1 MLRPYLIAVFFLFFS
16 PLAFSSEVVDVNYSG
31 VTSTAN
37 RSSAKQQ
44 METQAIEEVSLKY
57 IKEIVGEAK
66 TARNM
71 DLIRSKIIKN
81 SSKYV
86 LTMNSGSMAKEAD
99 GWAMPVSMKLSLSSL
114 QKMLLNEGLLYDME
128 GLPQV
133 LPLIRVVDRVNSQGY
148 SWWSEAKDQDNA
160 LLAELNMTLWAKM
173 KEALWDKGFYGLS
186 PVENGFLGLV
196 PQILQVTTPQK
207 DDALIMGEYFN
218 SPIVVRGEMSL
229 SGVKNAINT
238 YRIDLRL
245 EALHSGNGRVVGEVI
260 RSYETDA
267 GDFRQVV
274 HKRLSEAREK
284 VGDDLAVQ
292 VLDAWKRGTFGSSL
306 VKLVLA
312 GSLNYKDLNLFK
324 QTLVQKVKP
333 IKTARERL
341 FEPERVTFELDA
353 SANPQQLAEL
363 ITKSS
368 FAPLKVQVSQVRTD
382 GIELTVS
389 HR

>member
-186 PVENGFLGLV
+186 PVENGFWGL
-196 PQILQVTTPQK
+196 
-207 DDALIMGEYFN
+207 
-218 SPIVVRGEMSL
+218 SL
-229 SGVKNAINT
+229 
-238 YRIDLRL
+238 
-245 EALHSGNGRVVGEVI
+245 
-260 RSYETDA
+260 RSC
-267 GDFRQVV
+267 R
-274 HKRLSEAREK
+274 
-284 VGDDLAVQ
+284 
-292 VLDAWKRGTFGSSL
+292 
-306 VKLVLA
+306 
-312 GSLNYKDLNLFK
+312 
-324 QTLVQKVKP
+324 
-333 IKTARERL
+333 
-341 FEPERVTFELDA
+341 
-353 SANPQQLAEL
+353 
-363 ITKSS
+363 
-368 FAPLKVQVSQVRTD
+368 
-382 GIELTVS
+382 
-389 HR
+389 

>member
-1 MLRPYLIAVFFLFFS
+1 M
-16 PLAFSSEVVDVNYSG
+16 AFSSEVVDVNYSG